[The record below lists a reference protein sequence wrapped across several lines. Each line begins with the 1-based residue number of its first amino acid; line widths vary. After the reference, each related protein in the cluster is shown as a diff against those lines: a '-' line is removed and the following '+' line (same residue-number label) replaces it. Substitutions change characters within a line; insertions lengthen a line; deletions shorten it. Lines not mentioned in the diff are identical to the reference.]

1 MKNKFGRGGGGG
13 GLVNLFDKLAMNPNL
28 KKKMKGVGGC
38 RKVRNFFFDTMA
50 KNPDIKKKT
59 VYFSFFLGVGGGGR
73 GGWVSGVGGC
83 ILTQNP
89 HL

>member
-1 MKNKFGRGGGGG
+1 M
-13 GLVNLFDKLAMNPNL
+13 NLFDKLAMNPNL

-73 GGWVSGVGGC
+73 VAGCLGWGVYFNTESTSVKKIGGGGG
-83 ILTQNP
+83 IG
-89 HL
+89 